1 MFKNKLK
8 LHILNFTNKP
18 LKMRNLI
25 ILFATSLLLSSC
37 KFSCDLEDMDKPA
50 NDTNSI
56 SKQNQNIQ
64 ENIANNQNNLQQNS
78 SQGSQQNSNEKETI
92 SLQWFFNETGKA
104 EFDAP
109 VTEIYLVVNGQKN
122 LIAKENM
129 LVSETPSELFA
140 EYEIPKDALA
150 SCRGW
155 WAGGGND
162 YWVIPG
168 TDGLEIY
175 QRWIE
180 EGSGP
185 DAPAEVGKPE
195 LVKKIKN

>member
-1 MFKNKLK
+1 
-8 LHILNFTNKP
+8 
-18 LKMRNLI
+18 MRNLI
-25 ILFATSLLLSSC
+25 ILFITSMLLSSC

-50 NDTNSI
+50 NDTTST
-56 SKQNQNIQ
+56 SKQNQNTQPNTTI
-64 ENIANNQNNLQQNS
+64 NQQQNS
-78 SQGSQQNSNEKETI
+78 SQSSQQNSNKNEPV

-109 VTEIYLVVNGQKN
+109 ITEIYLVVNGQKN
-122 LIAKENM
+122 LISKENM
-129 LVSETPSELFA
+129 LLSETPAELYK
-140 EYEIPKDALA
+140 EYEIPNNALT

-195 LVKKIKN
+195 FIKKIKN

>member
-1 MFKNKLK
+1 
-8 LHILNFTNKP
+8 
-18 LKMRNLI
+18 MRNLI
-25 ILFATSLLLSSC
+25 ILFTTSLLLSSC

-64 ENIANNQNNLQQNS
+64 ENIANNQKNSQQNSQQNSLQSSQQNS
-78 SQGSQQNSNEKETI
+78 SQGSDMKETT
-92 SLQWFFNETGKA
+92 SLQWFFNEVGKA

-109 VTEIYLVVNGQKN
+109 VTEVYLVVNGHKN
-122 LIAKENM
+122 LIVKENM
-129 LVSETPSELFA
+129 LVSETPAELYK
-140 EYEIPKDALA
+140 EYEIPGNALT

-195 LVKKIKN
+195 LIKKIKN

>member
-1 MFKNKLK
+1 
-8 LHILNFTNKP
+8 
-18 LKMRNLI
+18 MRNLI
-25 ILFATSLLLSSC
+25 ILFITSMLLSSC

-50 NDTNSI
+50 NDSST

-64 ENIANNQNNLQQNS
+64 PNTTANQQQNS
-78 SQGSQQNSNEKETI
+78 SQSSQQNSNENSNKNEPV

-109 VTEIYLVVNGQKN
+109 ITEIYLVVNGQKN

-129 LVSETPSELFA
+129 LVSETPAELYK
-140 EYEIPKDALA
+140 EYEIPNNALT

-162 YWVIPG
+162 YWVVPG
-168 TDGLEIY
+168 TDGLEVY

-180 EGSGP
+180 DGSGP

-195 LVKKIKN
+195 LIKKIKN